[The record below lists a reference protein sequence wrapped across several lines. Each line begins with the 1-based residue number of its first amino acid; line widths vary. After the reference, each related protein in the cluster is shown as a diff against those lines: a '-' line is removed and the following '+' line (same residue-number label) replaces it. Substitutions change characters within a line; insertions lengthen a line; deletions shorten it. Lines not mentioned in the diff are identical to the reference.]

1 MQVSFLTPTTYFKC
15 QKLAA
20 EEGKTTDEWIE
31 AQLKELCDQKDWYD
45 RQVCF
50 DL

>member
-1 MQVSFLTPTTYFKC
+1 MQVTFLTPSTYFKC

-20 EEGKTTDEWIE
+20 EVGKTTDEWIND
-31 AQLKELCDQKDWYD
+31 QLKDICLQKDWYD
-45 RQVCF
+45 RQKEY